1 MIIVTT
7 IDTAVRFCVRLSLDA
22 KETIDVLGHKH
33 VDQSQYPP
41 ERRVA
46 SNLLPEIDAT
56 IAREQLYG
64 VSGELG
70 AWRALELPSL
80 GVSIDNR
87 SLLQRELRFSWAKI
101 RLVQQF
107 VHFYRGH
114 AAGKFRF
121 SETAISEREAI
132 QICWRDRE
140 QTSKIKPCLP
150 TRRDGSTRA
159 RLCCCCFAAR
169 SEPRTRR
176 RNKLKRT
183 RRRRR
188 RRLQPTPTTTKRTR
202 LASSGTSL
210 INIIRRLGYYDPA
223 SVLARRL
230 LADETM
236 AKKAQLLRSFQQQ
249 HSSRGTKK
257 NDYDEDAPPADYYYT
272 VAGGGGDLP
281 VEFRS
286 VDEVLDDLAKQR
298 LSKIA
303 YSSSGQPRGGK
314 KPLLGYGQ
322 LIGGGSSYDDL
333 SFNALDSNSASSSNN
348 EDEYQQKRAYAQGFH
363 SVRGRRSG
371 PSYYYANGNLLDQL
385 DEFEK
390 RALLSG
396 FQSMRGKKDL
406 VLEDL
411 PLELGR
417 YVAAKR
423 RMLGFHGMRGKRSL
437 APNLLDL
444 NVAANEFT
452 KAFVATTTKRNG

>member
-1 MIIVTT
+1 MFTNEARWKHT
-7 IDTAVRFCVRLSLDA
+7 SATLLLLLCCTVRAENSA
-22 KETIDVLGHKH
+22 AQQAQK
-33 VDQSQYPP
+33 
-41 ERRVA
+41 
-46 SNLLPEIDAT
+46 DAT
-56 IAREQLYG
+56 AAAAAAAANSDDDKTNEIGFFRD
-64 VSGELG
+64 EL
-70 AWRALELPSL
+70 
-80 GVSIDNR
+80 DKYY
-87 SLLQRELRFSWAKI
+87 QRQENPA
-101 RLVQQF
+101 
-107 VHFYRGH
+107 
-114 AAGKFRF
+114 
-121 SETAISEREAI
+121 
-132 QICWRDRE
+132 
-140 QTSKIKPCLP
+140 TS
-150 TRRDGSTRA
+150 
-159 RLCCCCFAAR
+159 
-169 SEPRTRR
+169 
-176 RNKLKRT
+176 
-183 RRRRR
+183 
-188 RRLQPTPTTTKRTR
+188 
-202 LASSGTSL
+202 
-210 INIIRRLGYYDPA
+210 RRLGYYDPA

-437 APNLLDL
+437 APNHLTAILAL
-444 NVAANEFT
+444 RRLYT
-452 KAFVATTTKRNG
+452 